1 MSGKR
6 TDKVSGL
13 LQEELATIFQQHG
26 ANWWGNFFIT
36 ISGVKVT
43 PDLGEAW
50 VYLSMFQ
57 HKNRVQIM
65 SAVNLHSKDIRH
77 ELAKRIRNQVR
88 IIPNLK
94 FFLDETLDTVHQMEE
109 LLKNI
114 EIKPETKINEDD
126 YKK

>member
-1 MSGKR
+1 
-6 TDKVSGL
+6 
-13 LQEELATIFQQHG
+13 
-26 ANWWGNFFIT
+26 
-36 ISGVKVT
+36 
-43 PDLGEAW
+43 
-50 VYLSMFQ
+50 
-57 HKNRVQIM
+57 M